1 MKTLRIT
8 VDGTAYDVTVEVLDD
23 GGAAPTRPAAPATPA
38 APAAPRPVA
47 APAAAP
53 APAPAAAPA
62 AAAGSGDVVSPLAGT
77 VVSVDV
83 KVGDAVAAGQQLV
96 VLEAMKMNT
105 PIQAPRAGTV
115 SAVSAQAGESVAEGQ
130 VLLSLS

>member
-23 GGAAPTRPAAPATPA
+23 DGATPTRPAAPVAAA
-38 APAAPRPVA
+38 APVRT
-47 APAAAP
+47 AP
-53 APAPAAAPA
+53 APAPAAPAPTTPPPA
-62 AAAGSGDVVSPLAGT
+62 AAGAGDVVSPLAGT

-83 KVGDAVAAGQQLV
+83 KVGDTVAAGQQLV
-96 VLEAMKMNT
+96 MLEAMKMNT
-105 PIQAPRAGTV
+105 PIQAPSAGTV
-115 SAVSAQAGESVAEGQ
+115 SAVSAQAGQSVAEGQ